1 MTDAA
6 AHRARPARRGAAR
19 LGLATL
25 VAVALLTGCS
35 EDEPAVTDAEATQVL
50 AEAKQQLD
58 ETPGFDFELSTD
70 ELPDGVSGILD
81 ATGTGVHEPQGF
93 EGTLTVRFSGIT
105 AEVPVISTDGR
116 VYAKVPPLQTRW
128 SEIEPADYDA
138 PDPAGLLDPDEGISA
153 WLTEAEGVEAG
164 DRVRDGGSVV
174 TPFTARLPGRAV
186 ASVIPTATS
195 SSSFDAEFR
204 IDEDGR
210 MVGGTFTGPF
220 YPTGGDVT
228 YDLVVS
234 GYGSDEEITAP

>member
-1 MTDAA
+1 MTYAA
-6 AHRARPARRGAAR
+6 ADRADLVRRGAAQV
-19 LGLATL
+19 GLAT
-25 VAVALLTGCS
+25 AVAAVLLTGCS
-35 EDEPAVTDAEATQVL
+35 GDEPAVTDGEATEVL

-70 ELPDGVSGILD
+70 ELPDGTSGILN
-81 ATGTGVHEPQGF
+81 ATGTGVHEPRGF

-138 PDPAGLLDPDEGISA
+138 PDPAALLDPDEGISA
-153 WLTEAEGVEAG
+153 WLTEADGIEAG
-164 DRVRDGGSVV
+164 DRVRDGGTVV
-174 TPFTARLPGRAV
+174 TPYTARLPGDAV
-186 ASVIPTATS
+186 ASVIPTAVS

-210 MVGGTFTGPF
+210 MVGGSFTGPF
-220 YPTGGDVT
+220 YATGGDVT
-228 YDLVVS
+228 YDLTVS
-234 GYGSDEEITAP
+234 GYGSDEEIAAP